1 MGRGQFFFPQ
11 LFSSLHFNTYISLV
25 ISFLIIPLYFL
36 ETSASS
42 WMFFAAVPLYMFI
55 ELKHAS
61 SNGWIKTI
69 FKFLII
75 GVTYLV
81 VFMMVMLF
89 TVMWRLGGV

>member
-1 MGRGQFFFPQ
+1 
-11 LFSSLHFNTYISLV
+11 
-25 ISFLIIPLYFL
+25 
-36 ETSASS
+36 
-42 WMFFAAVPLYMFI
+42 MFFAAVPLYMFI